1 MKILLKEFRN
11 WRNLI
16 KRSDLQFA
24 MIAICCTI
32 VFQFQSGNVLREELL
47 QRRSTARIL
56 QKEFSSLKALLQS
69 ELNLVYCAN
78 ISTFFSELMTRF
90 SNQQK
95 KFYKLLIKGKT
106 ENHSEKLLFNYSNCV
121 LSHTEKKLLQKL

>member
-24 MIAICCTI
+24 MIAICCTKF
-32 VFQFQSGNVLREELL
+32 FQFQSGNVLREELL
-47 QRRSTARIL
+47 QRKSTARIL

-90 SNQQK
+90 SNR
-95 KFYKLLIKGKT
+95 KF
-106 ENHSEKLLFNYSNCV
+106 
-121 LSHTEKKLLQKL
+121 